1 MSKKTVIHDVCNVTM
16 KRKSDGKVIATGEA
30 QTTSISQSIQEDF
43 LKGGWGNR
51 NLYVIKSDKNITGT
65 VKNAFFSLDW
75 LAAQQ
80 GVSVEN
86 GTVKVWEDEVLTVG
100 AGGALT
106 LSKSPI
112 DTVLFEN
119 KDGEVFTQDSTST
132 EATIPSTFAEPD
144 SEVTAR
150 YKVEVEGE
158 IVEIKADTFSEAYE
172 LEYHTLEYD
181 PVTEKIYSDL
191 YIQLDKVSPSGE
203 TELGFEAGN
212 AITPEMKFSALSEN
226 NKLGRFVRVKRKADG
241 SKGEKPSGTTQE
253 TAVDLGG
260 AS

>member
-100 AGGALT
+100 AGGAVT

-119 KDGEVFTQDSTST
+119 KDGEVLTQDSTST
-132 EATIPSTFAEPD
+132 EATIPATFAEPNT
-144 SEVTAR
+144 EVTAR
-150 YKVEVEGE
+150 YKIEVEGE

-241 SKGEKPSGTTQE
+241 SKGEQPSGTTQE
-253 TAVDLGG
+253 TADLGG